1 MNEYSF
7 LFPSRGSFPRT
18 ISVEVHM
25 AIADNCQDFRDIYSE
40 TGRYLL
46 HFNLD
51 FDFLEYFRTVLVDNL
66 EINPGAPR
74 LHVCYGSLNGNRIF
88 HHDRGAEPAF

>member
-7 LFPSRGSFPRT
+7 LFPSKGSFPRT

-40 TGRYLL
+40 TGRYFL
-46 HFNLD
+46 HLDLD
-51 FDFLEYFRTVLVDNL
+51 FDFLEYFRSVLVDDLEVNL
-66 EINPGAPR
+66 GAAC
-74 LHVCYGSLNGNRIF
+74 LHVRHGTLN
-88 HHDRGAEPAF
+88 